1 MTALSVIFVRHLH
14 PTYFAWCHCLLVCA
28 LLVALLLHL
37 WWIHPLT
44 ADLEIKIPATLSAIL
59 WPITLCYQW
68 ARTRR
73 CEARVLREVFL
84 PSNAPVPLKG
94 AYLLQMTLKKSINIY
109 PGAYF
114 YVYLNNDGRGLSR
127 RGIPLMVLGWD
138 GSSPSWPRKGHS
150 VTQLSF
156 LVQDQPQFAPLAK
169 HVQISASLE
178 GPCGRDLQLDKFS
191 TVCLV
196 AKGMGIAATLP
207 LALSLAERR
216 FHDNEKK
223 SLLKEELKR
232 EDHKGHGCSSQ
243 AKLHRDCTRRL
254 NFFWVLENNY
264 EIDWA
269 SKSLED
275 LMGMDLGTVRAHGT
289 ADFLLLT
296 VRLSLTYGSTRAEAQ
311 ARRVSRRD

>member
-14 PTYFAWCHCLLVCA
+14 PTYFAWCHRLLVCA
-28 LLVALLLHL
+28 LVVVLLLHL
-37 WWIHPLT
+37 WWTHPLT
-44 ADLEIKIPATLSAIL
+44 ADLEIKLPVTLSAAL
-59 WPITLCYQW
+59 WPITMCYQW

-94 AYLLQMTLKKSINIY
+94 ACLLQMTLKKSIVIY

-114 YVYLNNDGRGLSR
+114 YVYLNNDGRGLLR

-138 GSSPSWPRKGHS
+138 GSSTSWPRQGHS

-156 LVQDQPQFAPLAK
+156 LVQDRPQFAPLAQ

-178 GPCGRDLQLDKFS
+178 GPYGRDLQLNKFS

-207 LALSLAERR
+207 LAFSLAERR

-223 SLLKEELKR
+223 SLLKR
-232 EDHKGHGCSSQ
+232 DYHKGHGCSSQ
-243 AKLHRDCTRRL
+243 ANLHRDCTRRL

-269 SKSLED
+269 SKILED
-275 LMGMDLGTVRAHGT
+275 LMGMDLGTVRSHVKT
-289 ADFLLLT
+289 DFLLLT
-296 VRLSLTYGSTRAEAQ
+296 FRLSLTYGSTRAEAQ